1 MLALVAGC
9 LRGVVALVLVAA
21 LAVVGYLERD
31 RLLDMWHE
39 VRGVAVTAPAQPSPE
54 LAEDA
59 QNKLDALAD
68 GRADTATLT
77 EVELQSLLQ
86 YRYMALLPGFVDS
99 ARVELDG
106 NRIRVSGKVPIDRLP
121 DVEGLSQAAAL
132 LPDTTDLSVTGQL
145 LPLTGGRVALGVDEV
160 SVSRIP
166 LPDRLINA
174 ALRSLGR
181 RDEAGLPADAI
192 ALPLP
197 SGAANAYVRGDS
209 LVVVGRDANG
219 GS

>member
-1 MLALVAGC
+1 MLGLVAGC
-9 LRGVVALVLVAA
+9 LRGIVALVLVAA
-21 LAVVGYLERD
+21 LAVVAYLNRD
-31 RLLDMWHE
+31 RLIDMWHDM
-39 VRGVAVTAPAQPSPE
+39 RGVAVTAPQQPSPE

-59 QNKLDALAD
+59 QDKLDALAD
-68 GRADTATLT
+68 GSAQTATLT

-86 YRYMALLPGFVDS
+86 YRYTALLPGFVDS

-106 NRIRVSGKVPIDRLP
+106 DRIRVTGKVPIDRLP

-145 LPLTGGRVALGVDEV
+145 LPLTAGRVALAVDEV

-166 LPDRLINA
+166 LPDRLIGA
-174 ALRSLGR
+174 ALERLGR
-181 RDEAGLPADAI
+181 RDEAGLPRDAI

-197 SGAANAYVRGDS
+197 GGAVNAYVRGDS
-209 LVVVGRDANG
+209 LVVVGGNANG
-219 GS
+219 GP